1 MLVLASTNTSS
12 MLCLHRSKKLA
23 QPAWKISHTTARF
36 SNYEWD
42 WIYIMISAVSFVSLE
57 YYQEHR
63 CPPAFLCFLPFPSF
77 LINISG
83 IVFWRPCLHSRSKKG
98 KTSRARSKCGR
109 KTLIRSVLEIK
120 EKNSEQQ
127 SDTNRQINRLAVVVH
142 LLLVQ
147 NLTLILMVIIEKLS
161 SAFIIINYYLPN
173 RRGSRQA
180 WCRAATPRRPT
191 GAQRGRWPGR
201 RRTPSTGSTC
211 FRWTRWQPWWA
222 RRERRTWL

>member
-1 MLVLASTNTSS
+1 MLVVASTNTSS

-23 QPAWKISHTTARF
+23 QPAWKIAQTTVRF

-42 WIYIMISAVSFVSLE
+42 WICIMISAVSFVSLE
-57 YYQEHR
+57 YYQEHC

-77 LINISG
+77 LTNISG
-83 IVFWRPCLHSRSKKG
+83 IVFWRPSCLHSSRSKKR
-98 KTSRARSKCGR
+98 KTYKARSKCGQ
-109 KTLIRSVLEIK
+109 KTLILEIK
-120 EKNSEQQ
+120 NKNSEQP

-161 SAFIIINYYLPN
+161 SSFIIINYYLPN

-191 GAQRGRWPGR
+191 GARGGRWPRR
-201 RRTPSTGSTC
+201 RRTPTTGSTC
-211 FRWTRWQPWWA
+211 FRWNRWQPWWA